1 MSLAM
6 EPAVRDSRTCDV
18 VVAQNWDQ
26 YSGAEHGRWDSLFAR
41 QMRLLQGRACTPF
54 LRALENLQLSKRGI
68 PDFAQLNARLLPHT
82 GWQVVA
88 VPGWVEDRAFFEL
101 LASRRF
107 PAGGFIRGADQMDY
121 LEEPDVFHDV
131 FGHVPMLADPLYA
144 NFMQRYG
151 EAGLK
156 AAGADAL
163 RRMARLYW
171 YTVEFGLIRE
181 AGELR
186 LFGAGIV
193 SSASESV
200 YALDSPLPHRLAF
213 DPGRVMRTAYKIDE
227 LQRCYFVLDD
237 FAQLLDL
244 AAAGFETVYVPLM
257 GTTDIDPAN

>member
-1 MSLAM
+1 MTLAM
-6 EPAVRDSRTCDV
+6 ATAVPDMRAAEV
-18 VVAQNWDQ
+18 IVAQEWDK
-26 YSGAEHGRWDSLFAR
+26 YTAEEHARWDTLFAR
-41 QMRLLQGRACTPF
+41 QMSLLQGRACTPY
-54 LRALENLQLSKRGI
+54 LRAVAKLQLSEKGI
-68 PDFAQLNARLLPHT
+68 PDFAQLNGPLAAAT
-82 GWQVVA
+82 GWHVVA
-88 VPGWVEDRAFFEL
+88 VPGWVEERAFFEL

-107 PAGGFIRGADQMDY
+107 PAGGFIRGAGQMDY
-121 LEEPDVFHDV
+121 LEQPDVFHDV
-131 FGHVPMLADPLYA
+131 FGHVPMLAEPLYA
-144 NFMQRYG
+144 DFMQAYG

-156 AAGADAL
+156 VAGAEAL

-200 YALDSPLPHRLAF
+200 YALESPVPHRLAF
-213 DPGRVMRTAYKIDE
+213 DADRVMRTAYKIDT

-244 AAAGFETVYVPLM
+244 ASAGFESVYAPL
-257 GTTDIDPAN
+257 NNW